1 MNNKI
6 IPASQ
11 ARCND
16 PSLPSPRDPGGSSL
30 HPVGFHRLH
39 AEDVISER
47 LARVIVF
54 AVFAATCI
62 DWEPMLSWVL
72 P

>member
-1 MNNKI
+1 MNTTK

-11 ARCND
+11 ARCD
-16 PSLPSPRDPGGSSL
+16 DSPPNSPQFGESSL
-30 HPVGFHRLH
+30 HPIGFHRLH